1 MCKHFDEEHL
11 SRLREK
17 VEKEMSPYRF
27 AHTKGVEEMA
37 ARLAALYVP
46 KEVSL
51 LRAAAIL
58 HDVTKERNEEWQREL
73 IAARGISLRP
83 DEASSPKILHAITA
97 ALLIPSE
104 YPDFADETLL
114 RAVRWHTTGHGAMT
128 VPEALLYLA
137 DYIEEGRKFGDCVRL
152 RKMFFDAKPQGM
164 DMAARE
170 HHLWSVMHAALS
182 LTVSNL
188 EVKGACVCLDTLAAR
203 EDITKK
209 LSLLKGM

>member
-1 MCKHFDEEHL
+1 MCKHFDEEQL
-11 SRLREK
+11 SRLRAR
-17 VEKEMSPYRF
+17 VEQAMSPYRF
-27 AHTKGVEEMA
+27 AHTKGVEDMA

-46 KEVSL
+46 EEESM

-73 IAARGISLRP
+73 IAANGISLRP
-83 DEASSPKILHAITA
+83 DEMCSPKILHAITA

-137 DYIEEGRKFGDCVRL
+137 DYIEEGRRFGDCVRL
-152 RKMFFDAKPQGM
+152 RKMFFDAVPENM
-164 DMAARE
+164 EMATRE
-170 HHLWSVMHAALS
+170 QHLWSVMLAALS

>member
-37 ARLAALYVP
+37 ARLADLYVP
-46 KEVSL
+46 EAKSM
-51 LRAAAIL
+51 LRAAALL
-58 HDVTKERNEEWQREL
+58 HDITKEANEDWQREL
-73 IAARGISLRP
+73 VAANGISLRP
-83 DEASSPKILHAITA
+83 DETASPKILHAITA

-152 RKMFFDAKPQGM
+152 RKMFFDAKPEGM

-170 HHLWSVMHAALS
+170 RHLWSVMYAALS

-188 EVKGACVCLDTLAAR
+188 EVKGACVCLDTLAAC
-203 EDITKK
+203 EDLKKK